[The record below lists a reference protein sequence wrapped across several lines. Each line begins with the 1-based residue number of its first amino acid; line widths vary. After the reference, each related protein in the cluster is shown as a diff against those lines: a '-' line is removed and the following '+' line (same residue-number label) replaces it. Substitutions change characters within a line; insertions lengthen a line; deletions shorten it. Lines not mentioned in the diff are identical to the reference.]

1 MDRADKPGPALSSSS
16 PGLASVAGR
25 QVVRGR
31 LLRDLMAGPVG
42 VVEAAAGYGKSV
54 LARQYQHEL
63 GVATAFVPV
72 GPPDDDPA
80 ILMGSLRRALASSNL
95 SDLAVA
101 TGISDPG
108 AGIERFL
115 DALAELQ
122 VPLLV
127 VLDDAHHLRGPDVT
141 ALVLRLARSLP
152 GPHRLLVAARTL
164 SAGLEP
170 LRTLSCARLDT
181 RALEFTENEASALV
195 SSYRGRQ
202 PSGWELTV
210 LLEATRGWATA
221 LVLASSAQAQ
231 LGGFAAAPGGQGGP
245 GGPGRPG
252 GREEMIIAPLLEP
265 ITALLSPPDR
275 SAVVQ
280 LAHLPLLSAEIA
292 DAVSG
297 ADGTLPRLIAA
308 GIPLARTPAG
318 WWEMAGPVTAYL
330 ASRRDLAPD
339 TARAAAA
346 VYARHGDLLAAL
358 RTLLAARLPA
368 DAADLL
374 AAGAVEVMEDAGWA
388 ALRDV
393 VAELPAAAV
402 REHPRLLLHLA
413 RLAETAHQADIRS
426 EALARATAILGQ
438 PGTAAD
444 PVFRREVDAERA
456 RDLMWDERTR
466 AQSRALAAA
475 VVAAAGPEEAAARAR
490 SLDVLGRLASWFSAD
505 GVHAEAEG
513 LLQQSARLARSIGQR
528 TWEAQALVALAMG
541 FYFALCRNERALAT
555 LDEVLAQ
562 LPARSTYRALVQNF
576 RCDVLNELGRF
587 AEAEVSIS
595 EIRQIG
601 LACHEEWAI
610 AYAAWGEAALAS
622 YAGDRERTVRAV
634 LDAEAH
640 RDVWYEQASGVEFL
654 ACAADYLDRVGEHE
668 MAFDRLARASERM
681 AGCERPVRVFGASVH
696 GRSGDPAQ
704 AAGVIAGV
712 MAAYDLEPQERWPL
726 LLLDAYAAHRRGDP
740 AAGRLAARAFDTC
753 LELGQ
758 PRAPLWRERRVAEAL
773 LPLAQAAGSRSA
785 RTLVPDAG
793 TLSLTL
799 LGRFEV
805 RRRGVLADIPP
816 GRPARAVRA
825 VAAAG
830 GRMRAEELI
839 EILWPDTDPERGR
852 NRLRNL
858 LSRLRLAVG
867 DVLARDQETI
877 VVSADVESDAAL
889 FETQARAAIAARSAG
904 EVSRALGL
912 ARSAVGRYGGDLLP
926 DDRYEEWADGPRQ
939 RLRHLYLELL
949 DLLAADAADR
959 GDVDEAVRLVR
970 RGCEY
975 EPLDEVRHLRL
986 ARMLMSQGR
995 RGSARAA
1002 LERARAALD
1011 ELGLAPSGS
1020 VARLEA
1026 ELADSPEHGPLTGD
1040 PMRGAPV

>member
-1 MDRADKPGPALSSSS
+1 MEDT
-16 PGLASVAGR
+16 PGLASVASR

-54 LARQYQHEL
+54 LAQQYQREL
-63 GVATAFVPV
+63 GVATAFVPL

-80 ILMGSLRRALASSNL
+80 ILMGSLRRALATSNL
-95 SDLAVA
+95 SDLAAA
-101 TGISDPG
+101 TGISDSG

-115 DALAELQ
+115 DALAELH

-127 VLDDAHHLRGPDVT
+127 ILDDAHHLRGPDVT
-141 ALVLRLARSLP
+141 ALVLRLARGLP
-152 GPHRLLVAARTL
+152 GPHRLLVAARRL

-170 LRTLSCARLDT
+170 LRTLSAARLDT
-181 RALEFTENEASALV
+181 RALEFTQNEVSALV
-195 SSYRGRQ
+195 FNYRGRQ

-231 LGGFAAAPGGQGGP
+231 LGSGFAPD
-245 GGPGRPG
+245 PGRG
-252 GREEMIIAPLLEP
+252 SREEVIIAPLLEP
-265 ITALLSPPDR
+265 ITALLGPPDR
-275 SAVVQ
+275 SAVLQ

-330 ASRRDLAPD
+330 AAQRDLAPD
-339 TARAAAA
+339 TARAAAT
-346 VYARHGDLLAAL
+346 VYARHGELLSAM
-358 RTLLAARLPA
+358 RTLLAARLPD
-368 DAADLL
+368 DAAEML
-374 AAGAVEVMEDAGWA
+374 AAAAVEMVEDAGWA

-393 VAELPAAAV
+393 IAELPAAAV

-438 PGTAAD
+438 QGMAAD

-466 AQSRALAAA
+466 AESRALAASVIA
-475 VVAAAGPEEAAARAR
+475 QADPEEAAGRAR
-490 SLDVLGRLASWFSAD
+490 SLDVLGRLASWFSAN
-505 GVHAEAEG
+505 GVHAEAEA

-576 RCDVLNELGRF
+576 RCDVLNELGRL
-587 AEAEVSIS
+587 AEAEVSVS
-595 EIRQIG
+595 EVRQIG
-601 LACHEEWAI
+601 LAYHEEWAI
-610 AYAAWGEAALAS
+610 AYAAWCEAAVAS

-654 ACAADYLDRVGEHE
+654 ACSADYLDRVGEHG
-668 MAFDRLARASERM
+668 MARDRLARATERM

-704 AAGVIAGV
+704 AAEVIAGV
-712 MAAYDLEPQERWPL
+712 IATYDLEPQERWPL
-726 LLLDAYAAHRRGDP
+726 LLLDAYAAYRRGDP
-740 AAGRLAARAFDTC
+740 AAGQLAARAFDTC

-758 PRAPLWRERRVAEAL
+758 PLAPLCRERRVAEEL
-773 LPLAQAAGSRSA
+773 LPLARAAGSRSA
-785 RTLVPDAG
+785 LTLVPDAG

-805 RRRGVLADIPP
+805 RRRGVLADVPP
-816 GRPARAVRA
+816 GRPARALRA

-839 EILWPDTDPERGR
+839 EMLWPNTEPAKEP
-852 NRLRNL
+852 
-858 LSRLRLAVG
+858 AEPPAPG
-867 DVLARDQETI
+867 DR
-877 VVSADVESDAAL
+877 
-889 FETQARAAIAARSAG
+889 
-904 EVSRALGL
+904 
-912 ARSAVGRYGGDLLP
+912 
-926 DDRYEEWADGPRQ
+926 
-939 RLRHLYLELL
+939 
-949 DLLAADAADR
+949 
-959 GDVDEAVRLVR
+959 
-970 RGCEY
+970 
-975 EPLDEVRHLRL
+975 
-986 ARMLMSQGR
+986 
-995 RGSARAA
+995 
-1002 LERARAALD
+1002 
-1011 ELGLAPSGS
+1011 
-1020 VARLEA
+1020 
-1026 ELADSPEHGPLTGD
+1026 
-1040 PMRGAPV
+1040 

>member
-1 MDRADKPGPALSSSS
+1 MKRTAEF
-16 PGLASVAGR
+16 ASVASR
-25 QVVRGR
+25 QVMRGR

-54 LARQYQHEL
+54 LARQYQREL
-63 GVATAFVPV
+63 GVATAFVPL

-80 ILMGSLRRALASSNL
+80 ILMGSLRRALATSNL
-95 SDLAVA
+95 SDLAAA
-101 TGISDPG
+101 TGISDSG

-115 DALAELQ
+115 DALAELHG
-122 VPLLV
+122 PLLV
-127 VLDDAHHLRGPDVT
+127 ILDDAHHLRGPDVT
-141 ALVLRLARSLP
+141 ALVLRLARGLP
-152 GPHRLLVAARTL
+152 GPHRLLVAGRRL

-170 LRTLSCARLDT
+170 LRALSGARLDT
-181 RALEFTENEASALV
+181 RALEFTENEASALIFN
-195 SSYRGRQ
+195 YRGRQ
-202 PSGWELTV
+202 PSGWELAV

-231 LGGFAAAPGGQGGP
+231 PGGFAPDPGQGNQGS
-245 GGPGRPG
+245 
-252 GREEMIIAPLLEP
+252 REEMIIAPLLEP

-275 SAVVQ
+275 GAVVQ

-330 ASRRDLAPD
+330 ASRRDLVPD
-339 TARAAAA
+339 TARAAAG
-346 VYARHGDLLAAL
+346 VYVRHGELLPAL

-368 DAADLL
+368 DAAEML
-374 AAGAVEVMEDAGWA
+374 AAGAVQVVEDAGWA

-438 PGTAAD
+438 QGTAAD

-466 AQSRALAAA
+466 AESGALAAS
-475 VVAAAGPEEAAARAR
+475 VIAAAGPEEAAGRAR

-505 GVHAEAEG
+505 GVHAEAEA
-513 LLQQSARLARSIGQR
+513 LLQQSARLARRSGQR

-587 AEAEVSIS
+587 AEAEASMS
-595 EIRQIG
+595 EVRQIG
-601 LACHEEWAI
+601 LAYHEEWAI
-610 AYAAWGEAALAS
+610 AYAAWCEAAVAS

-668 MAFDRLARASERM
+668 MALDRLARATERM

-696 GRSGDPAQ
+696 GRSGDPVQ
-704 AAGVIAGV
+704 AAEVIAEV
-712 MAAYDLEPQERWPL
+712 IAAYDLEPQERWPL
-726 LLLDAYAAHRRGDP
+726 LLLDAYAAYRRGDP
-740 AAGRLAARAFDTC
+740 AAGQLAARAFDLC

-758 PRAPLWRERRVAEAL
+758 PRAPLWRERRVAEVL
-773 LPLAQAAGSRSA
+773 LPLAKAAGSRSA
-785 RTLVPDAG
+785 LTLVPDAD

-805 RRRGVLADIPP
+805 RRRGVLADVPA

-830 GRMRAEELI
+830 GRMRDEELI
-839 EILWPDTDPERGR
+839 EILWPNTEPERGR

-867 DVLARDQETI
+867 DVLARDHETI
-877 VVSADVESDAAL
+877 VVPPDVESDAAL
-889 FETQARAAIAARSAG
+889 FETQARAAIADRSAG

-926 DDRYEEWADGPRQ
+926 DDRYEEWADAPRQ

-970 RGCEY
+970 RGCEC
-975 EPLDEVRHLRL
+975 EPLDEVRYLRL

-1020 VARLEA
+1020 LARLEA
-1026 ELADSPEHGPLTGD
+1026 ELADSPGHGPLSGD
-1040 PMRGAPV
+1040 PVRGAPV

>member
-1 MDRADKPGPALSSSS
+1 MEDT
-16 PGLASVAGR
+16 PGLASVASR

-31 LLRDLMAGPVG
+31 LLRDLMTGPVG
-42 VVEAAAGYGKSV
+42 IVEAAAGYGKSV
-54 LARQYQHEL
+54 LAQQYQREL
-63 GVATAFVPV
+63 GVATAFVPL

-80 ILMGSLRRALASSNL
+80 ILMGSLRRALATSNL
-95 SDLAVA
+95 SDLAA
-101 TGISDPG
+101 AAGSSDSGP
-108 AGIERFL
+108 GIERFL

-127 VLDDAHHLRGPDVT
+127 ILDDAHHLRGPEVT
-141 ALVLRLARSLP
+141 ALVLRLARGLP

-170 LRTLSCARLDT
+170 LRTLSGAWLDT
-181 RALEFTENEASALV
+181 RALEFTQNEASALV
-195 SSYRGRQ
+195 FSYRGRQ
-202 PSGWELTV
+202 PSGWELSV
-210 LLEATRGWATA
+210 LLQATQGWATA

-231 LGGFAAAPGGQGGP
+231 LGGFTPGP
-245 GGPGRPG
+245 GPGRRNSRG
-252 GREEMIIAPLLEP
+252 SREEMVIAPLLEP

-292 DAVSG
+292 DAASG
-297 ADGTLPRLIAA
+297 TDGTLPRLIAA
-308 GIPLARTPAG
+308 GIPLARSPAG
-318 WWEMAGPVTAYL
+318 WWEIAGPVTAYL
-330 ASRRDLAPD
+330 ASHTDLEPD

-346 VYARHGDLLAAL
+346 VYARRGELLAAL

-368 DAADLL
+368 DAARTL
-374 AAGAVEVMEDAGWA
+374 AAEAVDVVEDAGWA

-393 VAELPAAAV
+393 VAELPDAAV

-426 EALARATAILGQ
+426 DALARATAILGQ
-438 PGTAAD
+438 QGTAAD

-466 AQSRALAAA
+466 AESRVLAAS
-475 VVAAAGPEEAAARAR
+475 VVAEAGPQEAAGRAR

-562 LPARSTYRALVQNF
+562 LPARSTYRAIVQNF

-587 AEAEVSIS
+587 AEAELSLS
-595 EIRQIG
+595 EVRQIG
-601 LACHEEWAI
+601 LAYHEEWAI
-610 AYAAWGEAALAS
+610 AYASWCEAALAS

-634 LDAEAH
+634 LDVEAH

-668 MAFDRLARASERM
+668 MALDRLHRATERM
-681 AGCERPVRVFGASVH
+681 AGCERPVRVFGAAVH
-696 GRSGDPAQ
+696 GRSGDPVQ
-704 AAGVIAGV
+704 AAEVIAGV
-712 MAAYDLEPQERWPL
+712 IAAYDLEPQERWPL
-726 LLLDAYAAHRRGDP
+726 LLLDAYAAGRRGDP
-740 AAGRLAARAFDTC
+740 AAGQLAARAFDTC

-758 PRAPLWRERRVAEAL
+758 PLAPLWRERRVAEVL
-773 LPLAQAAGSRSA
+773 LPLARAAGSRSA
-785 RTLVPDAG
+785 LTLVPDAG

-805 RRRGVLADIPP
+805 RRRGVPADIPP

-839 EILWPDTDPERGR
+839 EILWPNTDPERGR

-858 LSRLRLAVG
+858 LSRLRLAIG

-877 VVSADVESDAAL
+877 VVSPDVESDAAL
-889 FETQARAAIAARSAG
+889 FEAQARAAIAARSGG

-926 DDRYEEWADGPRQ
+926 DDRYEEWADAPRQ

-970 RGCEY
+970 RGCEC

-1011 ELGLAPSGS
+1011 ELGLAPSRS
-1020 VARLEA
+1020 VARLAA
-1026 ELADSPEHGPLTGD
+1026 ELADSPGHGPLAGD
-1040 PMRGAPV
+1040 PVRRAPV

>member
-1 MDRADKPGPALSSSS
+1 MEPA
-16 PGLASVAGR
+16 PRLASVASR

-54 LARQYQHEL
+54 LARQYQREL
-63 GVATAFVPV
+63 GVATAFVPL

-80 ILMGSLRRALASSNL
+80 ILMGSLRRALAISNL
-95 SDLAVA
+95 SDLAAA
-101 TGISDPG
+101 TGSGDSG
-108 AGIERFL
+108 AGVERFL
-115 DALAELQ
+115 DALAELN

-127 VLDDAHHLRGPDVT
+127 ILDDAHHLRGPDVT
-141 ALVLRLARSLP
+141 ALVLRLARGLP
-152 GPHRLLVAARTL
+152 GPHRLLVAARRL

-170 LRTLSCARLDT
+170 LRTLSGARLDT

-195 SSYRGRQ
+195 FSYRGQQ

-231 LGGFAAAPGGQGGP
+231 LGGFAPGPGQDGQGSQSSQGS
-245 GGPGRPG
+245 
-252 GREEMIIAPLLEP
+252 REEMIIAPLLEP

-292 DAVSG
+292 DAISG

-330 ASRRDLAPD
+330 ASHRDLAPD

-346 VYARHGDLLAAL
+346 VYARHGELLAAL
-358 RTLLAARLPA
+358 RTLLAAGLPA
-368 DAADLL
+368 EAAEML
-374 AAGAVEVMEDAGWA
+374 AAGAVEVVEDAGWA

-393 VAELPAAAV
+393 VAELPDAAV

-426 EALARATAILGQ
+426 EALARATAILGHQ
-438 PGTAAD
+438 GMAAD

-466 AQSRALAAA
+466 AESRALAAS
-475 VVAAAGPEEAAARAR
+475 VVAEAGPEEAAGRAR

-513 LLQQSARLARSIGQR
+513 LLQQSARLARSLGQR

-587 AEAEVSIS
+587 AEAEVSLS
-595 EIRQIG
+595 EVRQIG
-601 LACHEEWAI
+601 LAYHEEWAI
-610 AYAAWGEAALAS
+610 AYAAWCEAALAS

-668 MAFDRLARASERM
+668 MALDRLARASERM

-696 GRSGDPAQ
+696 GRSRDPVQ
-704 AAGVIAGV
+704 AAEVIAGV
-712 MAAYDLEPQERWPL
+712 IAAYDLEPQERWPL
-726 LLLDAYAAHRRGDP
+726 LLLDAYAAWRRGDP
-740 AAGRLAARAFDTC
+740 AAGQLAARAFDTC

-773 LPLAQAAGSRSA
+773 LPLAQTAGSRSA
-785 RTLVPDAG
+785 LTLVPDAG
-793 TLSLTL
+793 SLSLTL
-799 LGRFEV
+799 LGRFEL
-805 RRRGVLADIPP
+805 RRRGVLADVPP

-858 LSRLRLAVG
+858 LSRLRTAVG

-877 VVSADVESDAAL
+877 VVSPDVESDAAL

-926 DDRYEEWADGPRQ
+926 DDRYEEWADAPRQ

-959 GDVDEAVRLVR
+959 GDVDEAVRLVQ
-970 RGCEY
+970 RGCEC
-975 EPLDEVRHLRL
+975 EPLDEVRYLRL

-1026 ELADSPEHGPLTGD
+1026 ELADRPGHDPLTGD